1 MKAYV
6 DKDLCIGCGL
16 CPNICPEVFEY
27 GLEDVATVIVD
38 TVPKDAE
45 DSAKEAAD
53 SCPSEA
59 IRVE

>member
-6 DKDLCIGCGL
+6 DRDLCIGCGL

-27 GLEDVATVIVD
+27 GSEDVATVIVD
-38 TVPKDAE
+38 TVPADAE
-45 DSAKEAAD
+45 DSAKEAEE
-53 SCPSEA
+53 SCPSSA